1 MRPVV
6 WFLWTFIPFI
16 TLWYGWELGQYS
28 DRTKERAWLDGYQAG
43 LAKADEIWP
52 TVIRRRE
59 MDV

>member
-1 MRPVV
+1 M

-52 TVIRRRE
+52 TVIRRGE